1 MEELISFVESK
12 GGYIMQN
19 EQGENDCVDLTDQ
32 KVDDQDLDIFM
43 QSGASQIAYL
53 SLNGTQVTDEGLVKL
68 ASLQRLE
75 DLDLGDTKITG
86 TGFANVKF
94 TSLKKL
100 SFRECDKLTV
110 EGFKQIVKCQNLE
123 RLNLRNTNIDDPF
136 LQEIA
141 KLPQLQYLWA
151 DYTRLTNEGLPYLN
165 GMTRLI
171 SFRTRKTGVT
181 REGMLQLW
189 KHLPDLNK
197 GLTM

>member
-1 MEELISFVESK
+1 MDELAAFVEMKDGFSL
-12 GGYIMQN
+12 QN
-19 EQGENDCVDLTDQ
+19 ELGHTYLIELSCKDVN
-32 KVDDQDLDIFM
+32 DQDLDVFI
-43 QSGASQIAYL
+43 QSNANQVTYL
-53 SLNGTQVTDEGLVKL
+53 SLNSTQVTDEGLAKF

-75 DLDLGDTKITG
+75 DLDLGRTKITG

-110 EGFKQIVKCQNLE
+110 EGFKQIIKCQNLE
-123 RLNLRNTNIDDPF
+123 KLRLIESNIDDQF

-141 KLPQLQYLWA
+141 KLPRLKTLWA
-151 DYTRLTNEGLPYLN
+151 DYTRLTNAGLPYLY
-165 GMTRLI
+165 GMTQLR
-171 SFRTRKTGVT
+171 SFTLKKTAVT

>member
-1 MEELISFVESK
+1 MEDLISFVESK
-12 GGYIMQN
+12 GGRISQN
-19 EQGENDCVDLTDQ
+19 EQGEFAWVDLTDQ

-43 QSGASQIAYL
+43 QSGASQITCL
-53 SLNGTQVTDEGLVKL
+53 SLNGTQVTDEGLARL

>member
-1 MEELISFVESK
+1 MEDLISFVESK

-53 SLNGTQVTDEGLVKL
+53 SLNGTQVTDEGIAKL

-75 DLDLGDTKITG
+75 DLNLGDTKITG

-100 SFRECDKLTV
+100 SFRECNKLTV
-110 EGFKQIVKCQNLE
+110 AGFKQIIKCQNLE

-171 SFRTRKTGVT
+171 SFRTRMTGVT
-181 REGMLQLW
+181 RAGMLQLW
-189 KHLPDLNK
+189 QHLPNLNK

>member
-1 MEELISFVESK
+1 MDELAAFVEKKEGFSL
-12 GGYIMQN
+12 QN
-19 EQGENDCVDLTDQ
+19 ELGHTYLIELSCKDVN
-32 KVDDQDLDIFM
+32 DQDLDVFI
-43 QSGASQIAYL
+43 QSNANQVTYL
-53 SLNGTQVTDEGLVKL
+53 SLNSTQVTDEGLAKL

-75 DLDLGDTKITG
+75 DLDLGRTKITG
-86 TGFANVKF
+86 TGIAQVTF

-100 SFRECDKLTV
+100 SFRECNKLTV
-110 EGFKQIVKCQNLE
+110 DGFKQIVKCQNLE
-123 RLNLRNTNIDDPF
+123 KLDLVKSNIDDQF

-151 DYTRLTNEGLPYLN
+151 DYTRLTNAGLPYLN

>member
-1 MEELISFVESK
+1 MEDLISFVESK
-12 GGYIMQN
+12 GGRISQN
-19 EQGENDCVDLTDQ
+19 EQGEFAWVNLTNQ
-32 KVDDQDLDIFM
+32 KVDDQDLDIFK

-53 SLNGTQVTDEGLVKL
+53 SLNGTQVTDEGLAKL

-75 DLDLGDTKITG
+75 DLNLGDTKITG

-100 SFRECDKLTV
+100 SFRECNKLTV
-110 EGFKQIVKCQNLE
+110 DGFKQIVKCQNLE
-123 RLNLRNTNIDDPF
+123 KLNLIKSNIEDPF

-141 KLPQLQYLWA
+141 KLPRLKTLWV
-151 DYTRLTNEGLPYLN
+151 DHTKVTNAGLPYLN
-165 GMTRLI
+165 SMAQLKSLEIRGTAI
-171 SFRTRKTGVT
+171 T

>member
-1 MEELISFVESK
+1 MDELAAFVEKKEGFSL
-12 GGYIMQN
+12 QN
-19 EQGENDCVDLTDQ
+19 ELGHTYLIELSCKDVNDR
-32 KVDDQDLDIFM
+32 DLDVFI
-43 QSGASQIAYL
+43 QSNANQVTYL
-53 SLNGTQVTDEGLVKL
+53 SLNSTQVTDEGLAKL

-141 KLPQLQYLWA
+141 KLDKLLTLWI
-151 DYTRLTNEGLPYLN
+151 DDTKVTNAGLPYLN
-165 GMTRLI
+165 SMTQLKSLEIRGTAI
-171 SFRTRKTGVT
+171 T

-197 GLTM
+197 EFIM

>member
-12 GGYIMQN
+12 GGRISQN
-19 EQGENDCVDLTDQ
+19 EQGEFAWVDLTNQ

-43 QSGASQIAYL
+43 QSGASQITCLCLY
-53 SLNGTQVTDEGLVKL
+53 GTQVTDEGLSKL
-68 ASLQRLE
+68 ASLYCLE
-75 DLDLGDTKITG
+75 KLDLGRTKITG

-94 TSLKKL
+94 SSLKKL
-100 SFRECDKLTV
+100 SLDKCDMLTV
-110 EGFKQIVKCQNLE
+110 EGFKQIVKYQNLE
-123 RLNLRNTNIDDPF
+123 KLNLIESNIDNQF

-141 KLPQLQYLWA
+141 KLDKLLTLWI
-151 DYTRLTNEGLPYLN
+151 DDTKVTNAGLSYLN
-165 GMTRLI
+165 GMTQLKSLSIRGTTI
-171 SFRTRKTGVT
+171 T

>member
-1 MEELISFVESK
+1 MDELAAFVEKKEGFSL
-12 GGYIMQN
+12 QN
-19 EQGENDCVDLTDQ
+19 ELGHTYLIELSCKDVN
-32 KVDDQDLDIFM
+32 DQDLDVFI
-43 QSGASQIAYL
+43 QPNANQVTYL
-53 SLNGTQVTDEGLVKL
+53 SLNSTQVTDEGLAKL

-110 EGFKQIVKCQNLE
+110 EGFQQIVKCQNLE
-123 RLNLRNTNIDDPF
+123 RLNLIESNIDNEF

-141 KLPQLQYLWA
+141 KLDKLLTLWI
-151 DYTRLTNEGLPYLN
+151 DDTKVTNAGLSYLN
-165 GMTRLI
+165 GMTQLKSLSIRGTTI
-171 SFRTRKTGVT
+171 T

>member
-1 MEELISFVESK
+1 MDELAAFVEKKDGFSL
-12 GGYIMQN
+12 QN
-19 EQGENDCVDLTDQ
+19 ELGHTYLIELSCKDVN
-32 KVDDQDLDIFM
+32 DQDLDVFI
-43 QSGASQIAYL
+43 QSNANQVTYL
-53 SLNGTQVTDEGLVKL
+53 SLNSTQVTDEGLVKL

-110 EGFKQIVKCQNLE
+110 EGFQQIVKCQDLE
-123 RLNLRNTNIDDPF
+123 NLNLIESNIEDPF

-141 KLPQLQYLWA
+141 KLPRLKTLWV
-151 DYTRLTNEGLPYLN
+151 DHTKVTNAGLPYLN
-165 GMTRLI
+165 GMTQLKLLEIRGTAI
-171 SFRTRKTGVT
+171 T

-189 KHLPDLNK
+189 QHLPDLNK
-197 GLTM
+197 ELIM

>member
-1 MEELISFVESK
+1 MEDLISFVESK
-12 GGYIMQN
+12 GGRIMQN
-19 EQGENDCVDLTDQ
+19 EQGELDSIYLYNCNVADH
-32 KVDDQDLDIFM
+32 DLDIFTRL
-43 QSGASQIAYL
+43 GTNEIAYIDL
-53 SLNGTQVTDEGLVKL
+53 GRTQVTDEGLAKL

-75 DLDLGDTKITG
+75 YLDLGDTKITG

-100 SFRECDKLTV
+100 SLDKCDMLTV
-110 EGFKQIVKCQNLE
+110 DGFKEIVKCQNLE
-123 RLNLRNTNIDDPF
+123 KLNLIESNIDNQF

-141 KLPQLQYLWA
+141 KLDKLLTLWI
-151 DYTRLTNEGLPYLN
+151 DDTKVTNAGLPYLN
-165 GMTRLI
+165 GMTQLKSLSIRGTTI
-171 SFRTRKTGVT
+171 T